1 MKHNLL
7 FILALFVAFSVKAQS
22 GTDYGI
28 VINDI
33 PVTSENCSM
42 ITGNGIAG
50 TIKFDPES
58 NTLTLQDASFQS
70 IVSNITEP
78 LHFKLMG
85 ENRSWSWFYNQI
97 SCTSDLHISGPGH
110 LQIVTYEQSWT
121 RGHCVEVGGSL
132 TIGDNCLVE
141 VYNTGESYHDDT
153 SIAIGHDK
161 TLTVGNAVLQA
172 TAVEAGNIILQGSK
186 QICSSPVII
195 CPENDMPLFN
205 GLWVAGMPVTSYNAT
220 DISSPYF
227 ISGKAN
233 YTFDNGTLSLHNL
246 VTSESW
252 PSYQAFIDCNNIT
265 IQANGNN
272 SIMGSIDAD
281 DVKLSGNGSLSLQT
295 VHGSPLYVSRLS
307 IEDGCKLL
315 TEKGIQGSD
324 IHLDTLMVNN
334 STFSCSVPLGNLY
347 VKELILSKAE
357 IAPGY
362 AQYDPVAGKFIFTDD
377 ISEVLIIPRSLSSIQ
392 QIRAGNDQ
400 GFFDMQGI
408 KLLQQPT
415 APGIYVH
422 GRKKVIINN

>member
-1 MKHNLL
+1 
-7 FILALFVAFSVKAQS
+7 
-22 GTDYGI
+22 
-28 VINDI
+28 
-33 PVTSENCSM
+33 
-42 ITGNGIAG
+42 
-50 TIKFDPES
+50 
-58 NTLTLQDASFQS
+58 
-70 IVSNITEP
+70 
-78 LHFKLMG
+78 
-85 ENRSWSWFYNQI
+85 
-97 SCTSDLHISGPGH
+97 
-110 LQIVTYEQSWT
+110 
-121 RGHCVEVGGSL
+121 
-132 TIGDNCLVE
+132 
-141 VYNTGESYHDDT
+141 
-153 SIAIGHDK
+153 
-161 TLTVGNAVLQA
+161 
-172 TAVEAGNIILQGSK
+172 
-186 QICSSPVII
+186 
-195 CPENDMPLFN
+195 
-205 GLWVAGMPVTSYNAT
+205 MPVTSYNAT

-246 VTSESW
+246 GTSESW

-334 STFSCSVPLGNLY
+334 STFSCSVELGNLY

-377 ISEVLIIPRSLSSIQ
+377 ISEILIIPRSLSSIQ

-422 GRKKVIINN
+422 SRKKVIVR